1 MPSGEGTKN
10 MGQSSKDSAEKREAP
25 EKAFGELMD
34 LFLKLNSKLREKI
47 FPRSKEEKGKTQKTE
62 MVIIIINRS
71 SEDTVRPPQPEKPK
85 APRPSWINRLC
96 EEIEREGGKEKSS

>member
-1 MPSGEGTKN
+1 
-10 MGQSSKDSAEKREAP
+10 MGQSGKDSAEKREAP

-47 FPRSKEEKGKTQKTE
+47 FPRSKEEKGKTEKTE
-62 MVIIIINRS
+62 MVIIIINNRS
-71 SEDTVRPPQPEKPK
+71 SENPVRPPHPEKSKPPK
-85 APRPSWINRLC
+85 PGWINRLC